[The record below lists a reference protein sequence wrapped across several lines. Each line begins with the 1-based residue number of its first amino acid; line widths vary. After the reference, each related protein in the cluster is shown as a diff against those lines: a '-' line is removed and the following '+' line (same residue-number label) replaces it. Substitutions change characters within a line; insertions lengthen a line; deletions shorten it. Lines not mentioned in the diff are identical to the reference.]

1 MNLTKVEK
9 AIIAILVIGAIL
21 GFGIFLFAVPAFNNI
36 SKEQR
41 NLDALKAEQAR
52 LNEELAREATIDTEI
67 TDAKAL
73 AEQLEGSFYPDLTT
87 YETSE
92 ITMAYLKD
100 LGFDV
105 HGINVSAM
113 GTQAFSLQV
122 YNEVQV
128 YYDLKSYAK
137 NASGE
142 IVEVTEGTFV
152 SGGKTYTIEYTDF
165 TNIVIKDADGNEIKQ
180 ASYTEDMIDVYQ
192 QTLCRIAAST
202 GNSQVVGVS
211 TASVSLNCTYGKY
224 LEFIDYINSLDRA
237 TMLTGAVIPMTM
249 EPIDEE
255 KEEDEDGEGSAPE
268 EDEKTETS
276 PEIICTEDTMLKDM
290 EVTIYYFSVEPM
302 KALDSLDVAGKDVV
316 LNQ

>member
-41 NLDALKAEQAR
+41 NLDSLNKEKANLESQ
-52 LNEELAREATIDTEI
+52 LAREATIDTEI
-67 TDAKAL
+67 TDAKKL
-73 AEQLEGSFYPDLTT
+73 AEDLEGSFYPDLTT

-92 ITMAYLKD
+92 ITMAYLED

-105 HGINVSAM
+105 HGINVTAM

-122 YNEVQV
+122 YNKVEV
-128 YYDLKSYAK
+128 YYDLKTYAK

-152 SGGKTYTIEYTDF
+152 SGGKTYTVEYSDF
-165 TNIVIKDADGNEIKQ
+165 TNIVIKDEDGNEIKQ
-180 ASYTEDMIDVYQ
+180 ANFTEDMVDVYQ
-192 QTLCRIAAST
+192 QTLCRIAASA

-211 TASVSLNCTYGKY
+211 AASVTLNCTYGKY
-224 LEFIDYINSLDRA
+224 LEFIDYINNLDRA
-237 TMLTGAVIPMTM
+237 TMLTSAIIPMTM
-249 EPIDEE
+249 VPEVEGEDKEEEEEGASPEEEEE
-255 KEEDEDGEGSAPE
+255 K
-268 EDEKTETS
+268 TS
-276 PEIICTEDTMLKDM
+276 GEIICTADTPLKDM
-290 EVTIYYFSVEPM
+290 AVTIYYFCVEPM
-302 KALDSLDVAGKDVV
+302 EALDSLDVVGTDIV